1 MRLPILR
8 ARSDA
13 VDDGAMTV
21 MEHLAE
27 LRRRIIIAALAVAVG
42 AIFGFLLYNSVLERL
57 VEPYCDVKQS
67 LDPGATCR
75 LVVTDPLES
84 FSIRLKLSGFL
95 GLLFASPIVLW
106 QVWRFITPGLNP
118 REKRYAVPFVAS
130 SIVLFLLG
138 AGLAIWTFPKT
149 LDFFAAFGG
158 SELELLYTPGKYLNL
173 LVMMMAIFGLG
184 FEFPVVLVFLQI
196 AGIVSWRNLASWRR
210 YAIVGI
216 FVIDAVIT
224 PSGDPVTLLAMALP
238 MVLFYEAAIL
248 IGRLI
253 DRRRRATS

>member
-1 MRLPILR
+1 MRLPRLR
-8 ARSDA
+8 RNPPPSADEH
-13 VDDGAMTV
+13 MTLV
-21 MEHLAE
+21 EHLAE
-27 LRRRIIIAALAVAVG
+27 LRRRLIIALLGVAVG
-42 AIFGFLLYNSVLERL
+42 MIFGFLLYDRVLDWL
-57 VEPYCDVKQS
+57 VEPYCDVKRDI
-67 LDPGATCR
+67 DPGAACK

-84 FSIRLKLSGFL
+84 FSIRLKVSAYL

-106 QVWRFITPGLNP
+106 QLWRFITPGLYQ
-118 REKRYAVPFVAS
+118 REKRYAVPFVLS

-138 AGLAIWTFPKT
+138 ALLAIWTFPKT

-158 SELELLYTPGKYLNL
+158 EELELLYTPGKYLNL
-173 LVMMMAIFGLG
+173 LVLMMFIFGLG

-196 AGIVSWRNLASWRR
+196 AGILHCRRLAAWRR

-216 FVIDAVIT
+216 FVVDAVIT

-248 IGRLI
+248 IGRFAL
-253 DRRRRATS
+253 RRD